1 MQTQKV
7 VVVDKVTLDDS
18 QPNGI
23 YGKPTFHLPTF
34 TVTKLFLDYNP
45 TVLFVFGDN
54 TIRKGFGGAAA
65 LRNCENAYGFIT
77 KKFPN
82 NKAESFYT
90 LEEYSPIFI
99 QEFAKLIHIIEN
111 NPNRL
116 ILISKLGGGLANKHH
131 IFENIIQPNLEH
143 LSKYNNVTLLY

>member
-1 MQTQKV
+1 MQTQKIV
-7 VVVDKVTLDDS
+7 AFDKVNLDES
-18 QPNGI
+18 QAGGV
-23 YGKPTFHLPTF
+23 YQKPPFHLPNF
-34 TVTKLFLDYNP
+34 TVTKTFLTYNP

-77 KKFPN
+77 KKYPN
-82 NKAESFYT
+82 NKSTSFYT
-90 LEEYSPIFI
+90 IDEYSMIFI
-99 QEFAKLIHIIEN
+99 EEFAKLIHIIEN

-116 ILISKLGGGLANKHH
+116 ILISKLGAGLANKHH
-131 IFENIIQPNLEH
+131 IFENIIHPNFEQ